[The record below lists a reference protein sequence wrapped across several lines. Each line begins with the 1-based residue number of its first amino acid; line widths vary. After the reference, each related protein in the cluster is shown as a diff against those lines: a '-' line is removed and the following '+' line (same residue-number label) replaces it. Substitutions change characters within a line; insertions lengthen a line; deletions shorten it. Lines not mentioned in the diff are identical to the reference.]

1 MKSELALL
9 KEEIFK
15 KIKAGEDGII
25 KNDAQ
30 YLFCCGLV
38 VRYILERLPDSEMSK
53 RGKRADFL
61 KTFDMKML
69 SEKIE
74 NMVKK
79 DYIGKLKNTHEKADH
94 LIAEILMYEPDAE
107 RRPND
112 YNDPFL
118 FGIINNTEWYSNT
131 ATIDKWQKENGYVSK
146 SYKLPK
152 QITEDFAA
160 ACKRADV
167 PQAKKLSELMQKFID
182 EV

>member
-9 KEEIFK
+9 EEDILK

-38 VRYILERLPDSEMSK
+38 VNYILERLPDSEMSK
-53 RGKRADFL
+53 RGRRGDLL
-61 KTFDMKML
+61 KTFDMKLL

-79 DYIGKLKNTHEKADH
+79 DYIGKLKNTHEKTDH

-107 RRPND
+107 KRTDD
-112 YNDPFL
+112 YTDPFA
-118 FGIINNTEWYSNT
+118 FGIIYDAEWYSNT
-131 ATIDKWQKENGYVSK
+131 ANIDKWQKENGYVSK

-167 PQAKKLSELMQKFID
+167 PQAKKLSELMQKFIE